1 MKIKHAKHSVTQ
13 EYYFQSINA
22 LIYVISEYKVN
33 MYYFK
38 MEMIFSSNANQIK

>member
-1 MKIKHAKHSVTQ
+1 MLWFTS
-13 EYYFQSINA
+13 FQKKN
-22 LIYVISEYKVN
+22 N